1 MEDLYNLLLVKSK
14 KLNVIVIKDTV
25 EIIVIIAQIQVLL
38 IQIVKK
44 DHLAQEY
51 MILLML
57 MLFLLED
64 NMIKMDF
71 QKVLRDIFQKTV

>member
-1 MEDLYNLLLVKSK
+1 MEDLNNLLLVKSK